1 MYLKYTKNT
10 KFIQRKILNLLY
22 FLSRKLC
29 ILCHFYYSSF
39 FINYYFYNYI
49 HIIFINFHCLEIKF
63 EIFFMLSES
72 SVKLAF

>member
-39 FINYYFYNYI
+39 FYKLLFLQLY
-49 HIIFINFHCLEIKF
+49 IIFINFHCLEIKF